1 MRGLI
6 DALLPEYDVRE
17 YHEIEVR
24 TDASRAF
31 DSVLECDLT
40 GSALLRILLAI
51 REIPC
56 ALMGGNPRR
65 VFDRGKHRYTRL
77 RDLSALGFHVVGL
90 EPGRE
95 IALGIK
101 GRFWMPNG
109 GVLASGGNAPD
120 TFISQPPAGYT
131 TAVWTF
137 TISPVSPALSLVSTE
152 TRVLC
157 GGSAARRKFKLYW
170 RVVGRFSGLIR
181 REMLRAIKTH
191 AENKSPAVLPSSP

>member
-1 MRGLI
+1 MHGLI

-24 TDASRAF
+24 TDANRAF

-40 GSALLRILLAI
+40 GSALLRILLAM

-56 ALMGGNPRR
+56 ALMEGNPRR
-65 VFDRGKHRYTRL
+65 VLDRGKHRYTRL
-77 RDLSALGFHVVGL
+77 RDLSTLGFHVVGL
-90 EPGRE
+90 DPGRE

-101 GRFWMPNG
+101 GRFWKLNG
-109 GVLASGGNAPD
+109 GVLPSGANGPD
-120 TFISQPPAGYT
+120 TFSPEPPAGYT

-137 TISPVSPALSLVSTE
+137 TVSPVSPALSLLSTE

-157 GGSAARRKFKLYW
+157 GGSSARRKFNLYW

-191 AENKSPAVLPSSP
+191 AENKSPVVLRGSP